1 MKVTEA
7 LLGEH
12 GVFYVQFDHL
22 EQTLPAVTSLD
33 WVKAQAALI
42 QSAISTHAQLED
54 ELLFSAMDHHLG
66 QGGPV
71 AVMRME
77 HEEIEGTLN
86 AIPEIQNVETIC
98 SRLLGA
104 IQVARQHFMKEEQV
118 LFPLADQVLGFEQLQ
133 DLGERWAERRR
144 VDVRI

>member
-54 ELLFSAMDHHLG
+54 ELLFSAIDNHLG

-86 AIPEIQNVETIC
+86 AIPEIQDVETIC

>member
-54 ELLFSAMDHHLG
+54 ELLFSAIDNHLG

-86 AIPEIQNVETIC
+86 AIPEIQDVETIC

-118 LFPLADQVLGFEQLQ
+118 LFPLADQVLGSEQLHA
-133 DLGERWAERRR
+133 LGERWAERRR

>member
-22 EQTLPAVTSLD
+22 EQTLPAVASMD
-33 WVKAQAALI
+33 WIKAQAVLI

-54 ELLFSAMDHHLG
+54 ELLFSAIDQHLG
-66 QGGPV
+66 PGGPV

-77 HEEIEGTLN
+77 HEEIESTLN
-86 AIPEIQNVETIC
+86 AIPEIQNIETIS
-98 SRLLGA
+98 SRMLHA
-104 IQVARQHFMKEEQV
+104 IQVARQHFMKEEQI
-118 LFPLADQVLGFEQLQ
+118 LFPLADQVLGSEQLH

>member
-54 ELLFSAMDHHLG
+54 ELLFSAIDNHLG

-77 HEEIEGTLN
+77 HEEIESTLN
-86 AIPEIQNVETIC
+86 AIPEIQDVELIC
-98 SRLLGA
+98 SLVLRA
-104 IQVARQHFMKEEQV
+104 IHVARQHFMKEEQI
-118 LFPLADQVLGFEQLQ
+118 LFPLADQVLGSEQLHA
-133 DLGERWAERRR
+133 LGERWAERRR

>member
-54 ELLFSAMDHHLG
+54 ELLFSAIDNHLG

-86 AIPEIQNVETIC
+86 AIPEIQDVETIC

-104 IQVARQHFMKEEQV
+104 IQVARQHFMKEEQI

>member
-22 EQTLPAVTSLD
+22 EQSLPAVASLD
-33 WVKAQAALI
+33 WAKAQAILL
-42 QSAISTHAQLED
+42 QSAISAHAQLED
-54 ELLFSAMDHHLG
+54 ELLFSALDNHLG

-98 SRLLGA
+98 SRLLGV
-104 IQVARQHFMKEEQV
+104 IQVARQHFMKEEQI
-118 LFPLADQVLGFEQLQ
+118 LFPLADQVLGSEQLHA
-133 DLGERWAERRR
+133 LGERWAERRR

>member
-22 EQTLPAVTSLD
+22 EQTLLAVTSLD

-86 AIPEIQNVETIC
+86 AIPEIQDVETIC

-118 LFPLADQVLGFEQLQ
+118 LFPLADQVLGSEQLHA
-133 DLGERWAERRR
+133 LGERWAERRR

>member
-12 GVFYVQFDHL
+12 GVFYAQFDHL
-22 EQTLPAVTSLD
+22 EGALPSVSSLD
-33 WVKAQAALI
+33 LIIAQAAVL
-42 QSAISTHAQLED
+42 QSAIASHAHLED
-54 ELLFSAMDHHLG
+54 ELLFSALDLHLG

-86 AIPEIQNVETIC
+86 AIPEIQDLESAQ
-98 SRLLGA
+98 SRMMHL
-104 IQVARQHFMKEEQV
+104 IQVARQHFAKEEQV
-118 LFPLADQVLGFEQLQ
+118 LFPMADQVLSVEQLEQ
-133 DLGERWAERRR
+133 LGDRWAERRR
-144 VDVRI
+144 VDVRV

>member
-71 AVMRME
+71 AVMRMD

-98 SRLLGA
+98 SRLLGV
-104 IQVARQHFMKEEQV
+104 IQVARQHFMKEEQI